1 MDIGELPKNSGTLA
15 GHLIEHAKSLKMA
28 VATAPARARAVAN
41 ACLRVPK
48 EAVTPYRVLERL
60 PGCTGVE
67 VKLETETGRRNQ
79 IRV

>member
-1 MDIGELPKNSGTLA
+1 MDIGELPENSDTLA

-41 ACLRVPK
+41 ACLWAPK
-48 EAVTPYRVLERL
+48 EAVTHYRVLECL
-60 PGCTGVE
+60 PGHTGVE